1 MRGGKRDG
9 AGRPAG
15 SSNTATAASKAA
27 LADLAAGYVEGAL
40 VALADIA
47 ANGTS
52 DAARVSAAV
61 AILDRCYGR
70 PRQIVEHDGTIGGHV
85 TSIERVI
92 VQASARNVL
101 AEHLERIADRQAV
114 Q

>member
-9 AGRPAG
+9 AGRPPG

-70 PRQIVEHDGTIGGHV
+70 PSPMPPGRTHGAPPYAHDDIFDLQLG
-85 TSIERVI
+85 
-92 VQASARNVL
+92 NW
-101 AEHLERIADRQAV
+101 
-114 Q
+114 

>member
-9 AGRPAG
+9 AGRPPGAG
-15 SSNTATAASKAA
+15 NKATAASKAA
-27 LADLAAGYVEGAL
+27 LADLAAGHVECAL
-40 VALADIA
+40 LTLADIA

-70 PRQIVEHDGTIGGHV
+70 PAPMPPGRTYDDDDGGGL
-85 TSIERVI
+85 R
-92 VQASARNVL
+92 L
-101 AEHLERIADRQAV
+101 PADWR
-114 Q
+114 